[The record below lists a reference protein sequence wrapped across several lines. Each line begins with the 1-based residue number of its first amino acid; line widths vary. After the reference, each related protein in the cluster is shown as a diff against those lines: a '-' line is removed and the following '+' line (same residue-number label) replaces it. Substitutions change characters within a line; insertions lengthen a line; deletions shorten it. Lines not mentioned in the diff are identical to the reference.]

1 MDAKTTARYIDKK
14 IDEAVE
20 SAQSWR
26 DQIGKSLQP
35 VLKAGS
41 RATSAHNLDRLI
53 EHEADAVAWLE
64 IRDIAGGKASQVG
77 HDVFLDAVRKVRGE
91 IIHYLRTSRHDQTGT
106 YMVQAL
112 AQHNAATKVLSG
124 TDVVDLI
131 DDENEE
137 K

>member
-26 DQIGKSLQP
+26 DQISKSLRP
-35 VLKAGS
+35 VLTAGS
-41 RATSAHNLDRLI
+41 RVTSAHNLDRLI
-53 EHEADAVAWLE
+53 ENEADAVAWLE
-64 IRDIAGGKASQVG
+64 IREIAGGKASQVG
-77 HDVFLDAVRKVRGE
+77 PEAFLDAVRKVREE
-91 IIHYLRTSRHDQTGT
+91 ITHYLRTSRHDQTGT
-106 YMVQAL
+106 YVVQAL
-112 AQHNAATKVLSG
+112 AQHNSATKVLSG